1 MSFHTLKAF
10 FTPKQKTGSN
20 LALEEM
26 CNAMTVFASN
36 GDNRETLNDTL
47 QDICVQHGHPF
58 GMLKKQRQ
66 IEFRHITGQFLFRE
80 ENYEACRFCGL
91 ENW

>member
-1 MSFHTLKAF
+1 MFKAF
-10 FTPKQKTGSN
+10 FTPKQKPGFN
-20 LALEEM
+20 IALEEM

-58 GMLKKQRQ
+58 GNVEKTTANPVPVCDDTLMV
-66 IEFRHITGQFLFRE
+66 TS
-80 ENYEACRFCGL
+80 
-91 ENW
+91 